1 MLLRTLA
8 TAALT
13 LSIATPS
20 HAQFRGL
27 IDHLKSKV
35 SDEVGRQIDAD
46 AANDD
51 DGQTEAAHQSL
62 AITSGF
68 DFTRGARPL
77 VHDSFGATP
86 VGSMPKAWKT
96 NGSGEIVTV
105 ASIPGS
111 WLVLQP
117 FATYKLAAP
126 VALPQRFT
134 VEFDLIAA
142 ADEVRDLNSIVFG
155 FAKDNSVREYIS
167 DAYNGGALNGVD
179 IGYAGG
185 SSVSSSATGYH
196 HAVDI
201 DLRSASNRVMHVAM
215 AVDGDTVRVYLD
227 GDKIGDAKLFDA
239 NAIKYFYISAPVST
253 EHGGK
258 VLFGNFRIDAG

>member
-1 MLLRTLA
+1 MLFRTLA

-27 IDHLKSKV
+27 IDHLKAKV
-35 SDEVGRQIDAD
+35 SDEVDHQIDAD

-51 DGQTEAAHQSL
+51 VETVGGHQSL

-68 DFTRGARPL
+68 DFTRGTRPL
-77 VHDSFGATP
+77 VQDSFGATP
-86 VGSMPKAWKT
+86 VGSMPKAWQT

-105 ASIPGS
+105 ASISGD

-117 FATYKLAAP
+117 FATYKLAKPA
-126 VALPQRFT
+126 ALPQRFT
-134 VEFDLIAA
+134 VEFDLVAA

-167 DAYNGGALNGVD
+167 DAYNGGALNGVTV
-179 IGYAGG
+179 GYAGG
-185 SSVSSSATGYH
+185 SSVSSSASGYH

-201 DLRSASNRVMHVAM
+201 DLRSASNRVMHVAL

-227 GDKIGDAKLFDA
+227 HDKISDAKLFDA
-239 NAIKYFYISAPVST
+239 NAVKYFYISAPVST

-258 VLFGNFRIDAG
+258 VLFGNFRIDSVE